1 MSFNKAES
9 VAATSGYWRWVGD
22 VEEMRKQRKSYR
34 PKFRMNGTEAAIASL
49 DPDWLLAQARAM
61 NDAPRPE
68 SDDGATPR
76 SAAPPPGYALCA
88 DIFARQQACKADAR
102 DAKLARRELRAAER
116 SAAFKKG
123 VMRNLRRATH
133 DAPFM
138 PTKNR
143 NSRPFASPRGY
154 DGGPAGVETYND
166 AKRGFYHS
174 MDTNHHDVVHQLL
187 DHETKHV
194 DAVDHLTVNHAP
206 LPEDRATVP
215 SSA

>member
-88 DIFARQQACKADAR
+88 DIIAAAGVQGRRATPSSRGASCAR
-102 DAKLARRELRAAER
+102 R
-116 SAAFKKG
+116 SAAP
-123 VMRNLRRATH
+123 RSRRA
-133 DAPFM
+133 
-138 PTKNR
+138 
-143 NSRPFASPRGY
+143 SC
-154 DGGPAGVETYND
+154 
-166 AKRGFYHS
+166 
-174 MDTNHHDVVHQLL
+174 
-187 DHETKHV
+187 
-194 DAVDHLTVNHAP
+194 
-206 LPEDRATVP
+206 AT
-215 SSA
+215 

>member
-1 MSFNKAES
+1 
-9 VAATSGYWRWVGD
+9 
-22 VEEMRKQRKSYR
+22 
-34 PKFRMNGTEAAIASL
+34 
-49 DPDWLLAQARAM
+49 
-61 NDAPRPE
+61 
-68 SDDGATPR
+68 
-76 SAAPPPGYALCA
+76 
-88 DIFARQQACKADAR
+88 
-102 DAKLARRELRAAER
+102 
-116 SAAFKKG
+116 
-123 VMRNLRRATH
+123 MRNLKRATH

>member
-34 PKFRMNGTEAAIASL
+34 PKFRMNGTEAAIA
-49 DPDWLLAQARAM
+49 
-61 NDAPRPE
+61 
-68 SDDGATPR
+68 
-76 SAAPPPGYALCA
+76 
-88 DIFARQQACKADAR
+88 
-102 DAKLARRELRAAER
+102 
-116 SAAFKKG
+116 AAFKKG
-123 VMRNLRRATH
+123 VMRNLKRATH

-138 PTKNR
+138 PTKHR
-143 NSRPFASPRGY
+143 NALAPLAAPG
-154 DGGPAGVETYND
+154 DGGPAGVDTYND

-194 DAVDHLTVNHAP
+194 DAVDHLTVNHASPGP
-206 LPEDRATVP
+206 LTVP
-215 SSA
+215 SSAMVDHARAAPRPLSVAPSR